1 MPGPHRP
8 APKLAS
14 RILPRQCVKILYL
27 NPAAQFGG
35 AERSLLDVMS
45 EVRALRPDWEL
56 SLIAG
61 EDGPLLEAARELGV
75 ATRAI
80 EYPSALARF
89 GDSAVASSPGGA
101 RWTAK
106 FAAELGRAGI
116 AALSHVPRLRSAI
129 SALRPDIVH
138 SNGFKSHILAAWA
151 APESVPVIWH
161 VRDYV
166 GQRPAMSRLLAMN
179 SRRCALALTNSRSV
193 ADDLRTACPRI
204 CRIVPIHNGI
214 DLEKFNPV
222 GATADLDKIA
232 GMTQLNNAV
241 VRVGLVATM
250 AQWKGHEIFL
260 RALAMLP
267 RDSQVRGYVIGGSL
281 YSTRGSE
288 ASLEQLRRI
297 ADGLSLNGTV
307 GFTGFVDDPAA
318 AIRSLDIVVHAST
331 RPEPFGRVIAES
343 MACGKAVIVTAAGG
357 ALEIVTS
364 GEDAIAIAP
373 GDPAALADSI
383 RQLACAASL
392 RSQLGAA
399 ARKTA
404 EQRFDRA
411 RMAREL
417 IPIYEELDAAR
428 N

>member
-1 MPGPHRP
+1 
-8 APKLAS
+8 
-14 RILPRQCVKILYL
+14 VKILYL

-45 EVRALRPDWEL
+45 GVRALRPDWEL

-61 EDGPLLEAARELGV
+61 EDGPLLEAAREIGV
-75 ATRAI
+75 AARAI
-80 EYPSALARF
+80 EYRSALARF
-89 GDSAVASSPGGA
+89 GDSAAAGSPGGA
-101 RWTAK
+101 MPAAK
-106 FAAELGRAGI
+106 FVAGLGRAAV
-116 AALSHVPRLRSAI
+116 AALSHVPTLRSAI
-129 SALRPDIVH
+129 RAERPDIVH
-138 SNGFKSHILAAWA
+138 SNGFKDHILAAWA
-151 APESVPVIWH
+151 APASVPVIWH

-166 GQRPAMSRLLAMN
+166 RQRPAMSRLLAMH
-179 SRRCALALTNSRSV
+179 SRRCTLALTNSRSV
-193 ADDLRTACPRI
+193 ADDLRAACPAISRI
-204 CRIVPIHNGI
+204 MPIHNGI
-214 DLEKFNPV
+214 DLERFNPV
-222 GATADLDKIA
+222 GATADLDQIA
-232 GMTQLNNAV
+232 EMTPLKNAV

-267 RDSQVRGYVIGGSL
+267 RDLRVRGYIIGGSV

-288 ASLEQLRRI
+288 TSLAELRRL
-297 ADGLSLNGTV
+297 AAGLSLNGNL

-364 GEDAIAIAP
+364 GEDAVAIAP
-373 GDPAALADSI
+373 GDAAALADSI
-383 RQLACAASL
+383 RQLACAAPL
-392 RSQLGAA
+392 RSQLGTA

-404 EQRFDRA
+404 ENRFDRA
-411 RMAREL
+411 RMTREL
-417 IPIYEELDAAR
+417 IPIYEELNTAR

>member
-1 MPGPHRP
+1 
-8 APKLAS
+8 
-14 RILPRQCVKILYL
+14 VKILYL
-27 NPAAQFGG
+27 NPAAHLGG
-35 AERSLLDVMS
+35 AERSLLDIMT

-61 EDGPLLEAARELGV
+61 EDGPLLEAAREIGV
-75 ATRAI
+75 AATALAYR
-80 EYPSALARF
+80 SGLARF
-89 GDSAVASSPGGA
+89 GDSAAANSPGGA
-101 RWTAK
+101 MQTARLV
-106 FAAELGRAGI
+106 AGLGRAGI
-116 AALSHVPRLRSAI
+116 AALSQVPALRSAI
-129 SALRPDIVH
+129 SAERPGVVH
-138 SNGFKSHILAAWA
+138 SNGFKAHILAAWSTPA
-151 APESVPVIWH
+151 SVPVIWH

-166 GQRPAMSRLLAMN
+166 GQRPAMSRLLAMH
-179 SRRCALALTNSRSV
+179 SRRCTLALTNSRSV
-193 ADDLRTACPRI
+193 ADDLRVACPGIPRTT
-204 CRIVPIHNGI
+204 VLYNGI

-222 GATADLDKIA
+222 GASADLDMLAALIRPES
-232 GMTQLNNAV
+232 AV

-260 RALAMLP
+260 RALAMIP
-267 RDSQVRGYVIGGSL
+267 RDLAVRGYVIGGSV

-288 ASLEQLRRI
+288 ASLAELRRI
-297 ADGLSLNGTV
+297 AGGLSLNGNV

-343 MACGKAVIVTAAGG
+343 MACGKAVIVAAAGG
-357 ALEIVTS
+357 ALEIVRS
-364 GEDAIAIAP
+364 GQDAIAIAP
-373 GDPAALADSI
+373 GDAAALADSI
-383 RQLACAASL
+383 RKLACDAPR

-404 EQRFDRA
+404 ENRFDRA

-417 IPIYEELDAAR
+417 IPIYEELGAAR